1 MMELVSVQQLLA
13 ALPWLVEMDISTYVR
28 LAGPLK
34 RGFWWQFPSCPCGI
48 GWTRAVRT
56 HWVADDGRAAVEW
69 RSSDEVVGCGEQA
82 EIARGSDYKQRR
94 RPERLL

>member
-1 MMELVSVQQLLA
+1 MTEMISVQQLLA

-34 RGFWWQFPSCPCGI
+34 NGFWWQFPSWSSPCGI

-69 RSSDEVVGCGEQA
+69 RSLDLSASTGTVG
-82 EIARGSDYKQRR
+82 RHQRAIR
-94 RPERLL
+94 TRL